1 MAINLTLTL
10 QSKANCVLEVKQ
22 ILENL
27 VQNSRKEK
35 GCLQYDLHQSKDDA
49 TVFIFHE
56 VWENKAIYDLHN
68 SQQYVT
74 SFFGKASELL
84 IAKPQ
89 VIFTDKIA

>member
-1 MAINLTLTL
+1 MVINLTVTL

-35 GCLQYDLHQSKDDA
+35 GCLQYDLHQNKDDSS
-49 TVFIFHE
+49 VFIFHE

-68 SQQYVT
+68 SQEYVK

-84 IAKPQ
+84 IEKPQ